1 MAQAVRSTAV
11 KPKPLSRAKLFAYR
25 KLKGKERNNANK
37 NRTVSRDTSQRRGR
51 AN

>member
-1 MAQAVRSTAV
+1 MARAV
-11 KPKPLSRAKLFAYR
+11 KFTAREPKLLSRASRFAYR
-25 KLKGKERNNANK
+25 KLKRKERNNANK